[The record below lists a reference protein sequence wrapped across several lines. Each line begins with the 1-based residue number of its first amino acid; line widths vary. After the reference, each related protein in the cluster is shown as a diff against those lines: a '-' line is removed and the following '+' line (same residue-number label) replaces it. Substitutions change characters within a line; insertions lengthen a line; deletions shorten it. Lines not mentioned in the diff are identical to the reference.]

1 MRYPFIIATL
11 FFLCSCEPPKI
22 DQKEEKPQVNAED
35 EVFKIEW
42 EVPGINLG
50 DVSDT
55 VNNKLITAQD
65 GIFLKDSMPFSGVGI
80 EYYPKASGVD
90 QIYLAVNYKNG
101 IIQQTANFDKNGK
114 RILRQEYYKGE
125 PKSLN
130 PNCTC
135 SELTDT
141 IYKSKKMKL
150 RYDFPFTG
158 ECTKYYPN
166 SNDPYERHN
175 YENGLLN
182 GRSFTYRKNGTII
195 VSNKFRNNIIIETQS
210 FDENGLLIETIR
222 YKNGEKIEQITH

>member
-1 MRYPFIIATL
+1 MRYIIIL
-11 FFLCSCEPPKI
+11 ISIISLSSCEPPKVENK
-22 DQKEEKPQVNAED
+22 KEESKVNAED
-35 EVFKIEW
+35 EVFKIDW
-42 EVPGINLG
+42 EVEGINLG

-55 VNNKLITAQD
+55 VDNKLINVQD
-65 GIFLKDSMPFSGVGI
+65 GIFLKDSIPFSGVGI
-80 EYYPKASGVD
+80 EYYPIASGVN

-114 RILRQEYYKGE
+114 RILRQDYYKGQ

-158 ECTKYYPN
+158 ECTKYYP
-166 SNDPYERHN
+166 STSDPYEKHS

-195 VSNKFRNNIIIETQS
+195 VSSKFRNNILIESQS

-222 YKNGEKIEQITH
+222 YKNGKKIEQITH

>member
-1 MRYPFIIATL
+1 MRYIIILATI
-11 FFLCSCEPPKI
+11 FSLCSCEPPKI
-22 DQKEEKPQVNAED
+22 ENKKEEPVVNAED
-35 EVFKIEW
+35 EVFKIDW
-42 EVPGINLG
+42 EVEGTHLG
-50 DVSDT
+50 NVSDT
-55 VNNKLITAQD
+55 VQNELINAVN
-65 GIFLKDSMPFSGVGI
+65 GVFLKDSIPFSGVGI

-90 QIYLAVNYKNG
+90 QIYLAVNYKDG

-114 RILRQEYYKGE
+114 RILLQGYYKGK

-135 SELTDT
+135 NELTDT
-141 IYKSKKMKL
+141 LYKSKKMKL

-166 SNDPYERHN
+166 TNDPYEKQN

-195 VSNKFRNNIIIETQS
+195 VSNKFRNNILLETQS
-210 FDENGLLIETIR
+210 FDENGLLLETTR
-222 YKNGEKIEQITH
+222 YKNGKKIEQITH